1 MFRKKYGVGSRHILE
16 RSHSWVYNRQVAAE
30 IVALSEMTRK
40 CVSRVREVMGGGG
53 LVMKY
58 KEREEKEGLLQRNPH
73 QTVEDP
79 GEGIAKEAR
88 GEAVSSMSYSH
99 RVSNYE
105 VT

>member
-1 MFRKKYGVGSRHILE
+1 
-16 RSHSWVYNRQVAAE
+16 
-30 IVALSEMTRK
+30 
-40 CVSRVREVMGGGG
+40 
-53 LVMKY
+53 MKY

-105 VT
+105 VTQQLQWPGGFQSNIAMVLGMTQY